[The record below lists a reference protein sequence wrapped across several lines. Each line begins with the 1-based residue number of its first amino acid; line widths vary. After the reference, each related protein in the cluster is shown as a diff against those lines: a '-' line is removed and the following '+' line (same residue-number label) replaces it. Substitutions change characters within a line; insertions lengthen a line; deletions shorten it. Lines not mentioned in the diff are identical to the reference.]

1 MIVHNTSGV
10 PSVSELVDS
19 DTCPRPTTGSF
30 AWMDFIRAGRVK
42 GSVALSRCTTTH
54 PLYARFTHIL
64 GASVSKTTMR
74 PNPRRVRKDLASKP
88 LTELRQR
95 ARKINP
101 DDVRKM
107 FLNTAYAGQ
116 TIDTILEEAR
126 AGPPARG
133 MPSPPIQR
141 TIMLMIVRT
150 FIQRTFRAHALRR
163 LH

>member
-1 MIVHNTSGV
+1 M
-10 PSVSELVDS
+10 PLFLK
-19 DTCPRPTTGSF
+19 R
-30 AWMDFIRAGRVK
+30 RRGR
-42 GSVALSRCTTTH
+42 T
-54 PLYARFTHIL
+54 
-64 GASVSKTTMR
+64 
-74 PNPRRVRKDLASKP
+74 PRRVRKDLASRP

-133 MPSPPIQR
+133 MPLPRHPFSAQSC
-141 TIMLMIVRT
+141 
-150 FIQRTFRAHALRR
+150 
-163 LH
+163 